1 MPDLSPEDV
10 RVRQRLRAQLV
21 VIAVGLVLLP
31 VVIIVRNRALGAAL
45 LAAVFVAA
53 ICLRVSTARARRRR

>member
-1 MPDLSPEDV
+1 MPDLTPEDV

-31 VVIIVRNRALGAAL
+31 VAVIVRNRTLGAVL
-45 LAAVFVAA
+45 LGAVFVAA
-53 ICLRVSTARARRRR
+53 IYLRVSTARARRRR